1 MDATWP
7 AGSHPYHEVVTRIEQ
22 LEIALAALGLL
33 VLVVLVL
40 WWRSR
45 RHLVRRLASVISRL
59 EGTDRVD
66 VVGRGRL
73 ETSLAALERAA
84 GSGTLRVSDAQVS
97 VDRLAD
103 AFRLVGHGIV
113 VCDEDGEVVFRNAR
127 ADELVGDR
135 LHEALADEAV
145 TRLLRSAIDGAGGQ
159 EQLELFGPPHRTLQ
173 LSAAPLVNDSRL
185 VGAAAVIEDVTERR
199 RLEAVRRDF
208 VANISHELKTPVGA
222 LGLLAET
229 LSGEDDPVVAARLAE
244 RMQNEA
250 FRVGRIIEDLLDLSR
265 IEAEESPLRDPVP
278 VHLVLAEAADR
289 VRSMAEHRGIRIDVH
304 EPPRR
309 LSTLGDR
316 RQLVSAVHSLV
327 ENAVTYSDDGGEV
340 VLDTR
345 INGRWVEITVSDTGI
360 GIPQRDL
367 ERIFERFYRVDR
379 ARARDTGGT
388 GLGLA
393 IVRHVAGNHGGE
405 VRVQSQE
412 GRGSTFTLRLPAG
425 PGPMAIAPPA
435 AEAG

>member
-1 MDATWP
+1 
-7 AGSHPYHEVVTRIEQ
+7 VTGTEQ
-22 LEIALAALGLL
+22 LEVGAAVAGVVLL
-33 VLVVLVL
+33 VLLVA

-59 EGTDRVD
+59 EGTGNID

-73 ETSLAALERAA
+73 ETSLNTLERAA
-84 GSGTLRVSDAQVS
+84 GTGTSRISDAEAAVE
-97 VDRLAD
+97 RLAD

-113 VCDEDGEVVFRNAR
+113 VCDENGDVVFRNER

-145 TRLLRSAIDGAGGQ
+145 DRLLAAAVEGSPGT
-159 EQLELFGPPHRTLQ
+159 EQLELFGPPHRTLH
-173 LSAAPLVNDSRL
+173 LSAAPLVNHARL
-185 VGAAAVIEDVTERR
+185 IGAAAVIEDVSERR

-229 LSGEDDPVVAARLAE
+229 LAGEDDPVVAARLAE
-244 RMQNEA
+244 RMQIEA

-265 IEAEESPLRDPVP
+265 IESEESPRRVPVP
-278 VHLVLAEAADR
+278 VHLMLAEATDR
-289 VRSMAEHRGIRIDVH
+289 VRALAEHRNIRLELH

-309 LSTLGDR
+309 LSVRGDR
-316 RQLVSAVHSLV
+316 RQLVSAMHSLL
-327 ENAVTYSDDGGEV
+327 ENAVTYSDDGAEV
-340 VLDTR
+340 VVDVRT
-345 INGRWVEITVSDTGI
+345 NGTWVEITVSDTGI
-360 GIPQRDL
+360 GIPSRDL

-379 ARARDTGGT
+379 GRGRDTGGT

-412 GRGSTFTLRLPAG
+412 GRGSTFTLRLPSG
-425 PGPMAIAPPA
+425 PGPVAVSAPNA
-435 AEAG
+435 QAG